1 MTRYAKTSTGKYK
14 IKGNVYPK
22 LTGSRAQ
29 VWHGTAYKTTGDL
42 TKQNLMKKSKS
53 GRIISSKKHKSAKR
67 DNRLVKHGYGAQ
79 KGKFG
84 MVRLTKGRRTRRRR
98 GGFSIGTL
106 NPAPVS
112 GMADDSMSTDALQ
125 LEAGMA
131 GGRRRRRR
139 SSRRKGGRSRRRRSS
154 RRSSR
159 RRGGRKSRRRRRR
172 RGGFSIGTLNP
183 APVSGMAD
191 NSMSTDALQLEA
203 GMAGGRRRSRS
214 RRGGRKRRRSK
225 RRRGGRKS
233 RRSRR
238 RRR

>member
-14 IKGNVYPK
+14 IKGKVYPK
-22 LTGSRAQ
+22 LSGSRAQ

-42 TKQNLMKKSKS
+42 TKQNLMKSKH
-53 GRIISSKKHKSAKR
+53 GRIISSKKHHTAKR
-67 DNRLVKHGYGAQ
+67 DNRLVKHGYGAR

-84 MVRLTKGRRTRRRR
+84 AVRLSSSKRRTRRRK

-131 GGRRRRRR
+131 GGRRHR
-139 SSRRKGGRSRRRRSS
+139 

-159 RRGGRKSRRRRRR
+159 RRGGRKSRLSRRRR
-172 RGGFSIGTLNP
+172 
-183 APVSGMAD
+183 
-191 NSMSTDALQLEA
+191 
-203 GMAGGRRRSRS
+203 
-214 RRGGRKRRRSK
+214 K
-225 RRRGGRKS
+225 GGRKS

-238 RRR
+238 RRRGGRKSRRRRR

>member
-22 LTGSRAQ
+22 LVGSRAQ

-42 TKQNLMKKSKS
+42 TKHNLMKKSKN

-84 MVRLTKGRRTRRRR
+84 MVRLSKGRRTKRRR
-98 GGFSIGTL
+98 GGFNIGTL

-139 SSRRKGGRSRRRRSS
+139 SSRRRSRGGKRRRTRRTRRRRGGKRRRRSS
-154 RRSSR
+154 
-159 RRGGRKSRRRRRR
+159 RRR

-203 GMAGGRRRSRS
+203 GMAGGKRRRRSSS
-214 RRGGRKRRRSK
+214 RRK
-225 RRRGGRKS
+225 RRGGRKS
-233 RRSRR
+233 RRSSRR

>member
-14 IKGNVYPK
+14 IKGSVYPK

-42 TKQNLMKKSKS
+42 TKHNLMKKSKN

-67 DNRLVKHGYGAQ
+67 DNRLVKHGYGAK

-84 MVRLTKGRRTRRRR
+84 MVRLSKRTKKGKR
-98 GGFSIGTL
+98 GGFNSSIM

-131 GGRRRRRR
+131 GGRKRRR
-139 SSRRKGGRSRRRRSS
+139 SR
-154 RRSSR
+154 
-159 RRGGRKSRRRRRR
+159 RKSRR
-172 RGGFSIGTLNP
+172 GGFNSSIMNP

-191 NSMSTDALQLEA
+191 DSMSTDALQLEA
-203 GMAGGRRRSRS
+203 GMAGGRKRRRS
-214 RRGGRKRRRSK
+214 RKRRR
-225 RRRGGRKS
+225 
-233 RRSRR
+233 
-238 RRR
+238 